1 MAVIN
6 GGSGPETL
14 EGTEGEDNVV
24 NGNGGND
31 RLDGAGT
38 EGFVDTLDGGS
49 GDDTIYGY
57 YGDRLL
63 GGPGSDYIF
72 ADPFSLNP
80 GPPALSSD
88 GPFFMD
94 GGTGADT
101 FNWNFSGPN
110 GASGSVIMVDDP
122 GDVVVPSAPGSGA
135 EIRSTVTVDL
145 RTVVGPGNDYAED
158 YNDHLTL
165 LGSSDLGAAGNA
177 ADNILTGNSGD
188 NALSGRE
195 GDDTLEGGLGD
206 DTVDG
211 GADTDTAVVG
221 VARADAIVTF
231 DGDAIVIESSQGTD
245 RFEGIESFQ
254 FTDQTIAAGDLTED
268 TNTDPVAADDSAAT
282 GFETSVLIDVL
293 DNDSDADGDMLSI
306 DSAGIPANGSAAV
319 ESGEI
324 RYTPDGGFAGTDTFT
339 YTIADGMG
347 GLDTATVTVSVNGP
361 PDAVDDSADVGF
373 NSFSDIVV
381 TGNDSDPNSD
391 DLTIESV
398 GTPANGTATRISETT
413 IRYVPDTGYSG
424 PDEFTYTLS
433 DGVLTDTATVTVT
446 VAGAGNTAPAASDDS
461 AATAF
466 ETAVLIDVLGNDS
479 DGDGDALTIVSVT
492 SPANGTAAIEGG
504 QVRYTPAAGFSGADM
519 FTYTVSDGM
528 GGTDSATVTVTVD
541 AGGASLPAG
550 RDAFLGPNSGGAGAG
565 AAAAGA
571 GATADGFG
579 FDLGV
584 FYAFDFGGFSIA
596 TGYSV
601 EIDEPAFGTVSRSGD
616 VLEYS
621 PDPDYNGPVLLSYTF
636 SDGVAVE
643 TGRIGYLGWDTGNPV
658 ASPLDAQFSLG
669 AALAFSNGGIGT
681 LSDDTGGDFLSFLGF
696 DFDGDAERARLERE
710 GVAPPDFSVNG
721 MTVAE
726 LAEGDLIDVLAA
738 AVNDEGF
745 LTFDLEIGGE
755 MVFAIDLDEDV
766 DSIDAVPNDTSS
778 FLYRVRDPAG
788 NASIGVF
795 SIENGTD
802 ATPNAGPVAGRDT
815 VGMLGTAAGLP
826 TGIDVLANDTDA
838 DGDAL
843 ALDMIPTDPEH
854 GTAAIVEN
862 RVIYTPDPGFSGVD
876 SFVYAL
882 RDGNG
887 GLAVAE
893 ARVIVTDADCAEIGG
908 TGAADRLSSSAA
920 NECFDGLAGRDTVV
934 FAGTRSEAER
944 AFAGDGVAFDGPQGT
959 DLLIGIERAEF
970 DDGAFIFDAGG
981 ADVGYIYRTYAAAFA
996 RTPDEGGFIFW
1007 NDAINTGAFSR
1018 EGVAQFFVD
1027 SPEFAE
1033 KFGANPSDGD
1043 FIDALFNNVL
1053 LRDPDDGG
1061 RTFWLDAFE
1070 TGLFDRAD
1078 MLVFFAESPENV
1090 ARNIENLD
1098 VGVWV
1103 V

>member
-1 MAVIN
+1 MGNFTGTAGPDTLTGNDGESNVIDGLAGDDSLTGGGALISVPDTDDTIFGGEGDDVVLGV
-6 GGSGPETL
+6 GGSDMLFGGP
-14 EGTEGEDNVV
+14 GDDNIQA
-24 NGNGGND
+24 GPGDGGPGD
-31 RLDGAGT
+31 A
-38 EGFVDTLDGGS
+38 DTLDGG
-49 GDDTIYGY
+49 
-57 YGDRLL
+57 
-63 GGPGSDYIF
+63 P
-72 ADPFSLNP
+72 
-80 GPPALSSD
+80 
-88 GPFFMD
+88 
-94 GGTGADT
+94 GADFMT
-101 FNWNFSGPN
+101 GQSGPD
-110 GASGSVIMVDDP
+110 VYFVDDP
-122 GDVVVPSAPGSGA
+122 GDIAVEFNSAP
-135 EIRSTVTVDL
+135 EIDEVRSTISSNLKTL
-145 RTVVGPGNDYAED
+145 VGPGNEFSE
-158 YNDHLTL
+158 NDIENLTL
-165 LGSSDLGAAGNA
+165 LGSADLDGTGND
-177 ADNILTGNSGD
+177 ADNLITGNSGA
-188 NALSGRE
+188 NALSGGL
-195 GDDTLEGGLGD
+195 GDDTLEGGAGD
-206 DTVDG
+206 DTLDG
-211 GADTDTAVVG
+211 GDDADTALVGVTRAAAEVSFDGAAVV
-221 VARADAIVTF
+221 IVS
-231 DGDAIVIESSQGTD
+231 ALGTD
-245 RFEGIESFQ
+245 RFENIESFA

-268 TNTDPVAADDSAAT
+268 
-282 GFETSVLIDVL
+282 
-293 DNDSDADGDMLSI
+293 M
-306 DSAGIPANGSAAV
+306 
-319 ESGEI
+319 
-324 RYTPDGGFAGTDTFT
+324 
-339 YTIADGMG
+339 
-347 GLDTATVTVSVNGP
+347 
-361 PDAVDDSADVGF
+361 
-373 NSFSDIVV
+373 
-381 TGNDSDPNSD
+381 
-391 DLTIESV
+391 
-398 GTPANGTATRISETT
+398 
-413 IRYVPDTGYSG
+413 
-424 PDEFTYTLS
+424 
-433 DGVLTDTATVTVT
+433 
-446 VAGAGNTAPAASDDS
+446 NTAPAASDDS
-461 AATAF
+461 ASTAF
-466 ETAVLIDVLGNDS
+466 ETAVLIDVLANDSDADGDTLTIASVSGPASGTAAIEGGQVRYTPAAGFSGGVMFDYTVSDGMGGSDTATVTVTVAAAANTAPVAADDSAGTAFETAALIDVLGNDS

-528 GGTDSATVTVTVD
+528 GGTDSASVTVTID
-541 AGGASLPAG
+541 AGEASLPAG
-550 RDAFLGPNSGGAGAG
+550 RDAFLGPNSGGAG

-579 FDLGV
+579 FDLGA
-584 FYAFDFGGFSIA
+584 FYAFDFGGFSIS

-636 SDGVAVE
+636 SDGVAAE

-843 ALDMIPTDPEH
+843 TLDMIPTDPEH

-862 RVIYTPDPGFSGVD
+862 RVIYTPDPGFAGVD

-893 ARVIVTDADCAEIGG
+893 ARVIVTDADCAGIGG
-908 TGAADRLSSSAA
+908 TGAADQLSGSAA

-981 ADVGYIYRTYAAAFA
+981 ADLGYIYRTYAAAFA

-1018 EGVAQFFVD
+1018 AGVAQFFVD